1 MGQKIIYLLAFLL
14 ISGFTFSQNRF
25 DELIASGNQ
34 KLKEKDYKNAIKD
47 FSEANSIQANDTAA
61 LNGLIKSYTLLSD
74 YKSAQKLIDEALQ
87 NNPNDAELVMRQG
100 ILYNL
105 DGDHIKAQ
113 EQFTKALG
121 LNPSSKVQLQI
132 LLNKASAEIRLEDFT
147 SALEDYNKAI
157 EIEPRNANIYNYR
170 GLVNFK
176 LGYYL
181 DAVNDY
187 NNALDLEPNSGL
199 TYYNRGMTYLKLS
212 EKQKACT
219 DFHKACKMNNVN
231 ACKMIIAECGGK

>member
-25 DELIASGNQ
+25 DELIDSGNQ
-34 KLKEKDYKNAIKD
+34 KIKEKDYKNAIKD

-74 YKSAQKLIDEALQ
+74 YKSAQKFVDEALR

-121 LNPSSKVQLQI
+121 LNPSSKIQLQI

-147 SALEDYNKAI
+147 NALEDYNKAI

-231 ACKMIIAECGGK
+231 GCKMIIAECGGK